1 MELFELTVLGCGSAT
16 PSLIRNPSAQ
26 LLNAAGHFFLIDCG
40 EGTQIQ
46 LRKNNVKL
54 QRVGCILISHLHG
67 DHYFGLLGLLQT
79 MHLLGRKA
87 KVTLICPPE
96 LKEIID
102 LQNKHSQTGLSFELE
117 YIFTN
122 PDKTEK
128 VFDSGTL
135 EIYSF
140 PLSHRISCTG
150 FLFKEKP
157 GLRKIIKEKL
167 LQHKVS
173 VAEIHKLRLG
183 LDAVDESGKTI
194 LNGDLT
200 QPAPQPRSYAYCSD
214 TIYHEPI
221 IEYIKHANLLYHEST
236 FLNSESDRAKKTF
249 HTTAEEAA
257 TIAKKAE
264 VKQLLL
270 GHFSARYGSTGDFLK
285 EAKPV
290 FENTLIAEEGS
301 TYPII

>member
-46 LRKNNVKL
+46 LRKNNIKL
-54 QRVGCILISHLHG
+54 QRIGCILISHLHG

-87 KVTLICPPE
+87 KVILICPPE

-117 YIFTN
+117 YAFTN
-122 PDKTEK
+122 PKQAEK
-128 VFDSGTL
+128 VFGSDKL

-140 PLSHRISCTG
+140 PLSHRINCTG

-157 GLRKIIKEKL
+157 GLRKIVKEKL
-167 LQHKVS
+167 LQHKIS
-173 VAEIHKLRLG
+173 VAEINKLRLG
-183 LDAVDESGKTI
+183 MDVQDENGKTI
-194 LNGDLT
+194 LNKELT
-200 QPAPQPRSYAYCSD
+200 GSAAPIRSYAYCSD

-221 IEYIKHANLLYHEST
+221 IEHIKQVNLLYHEST
-236 FLNSESDRAKKTF
+236 FLHAESDRAKKTF
-249 HTTAEEAA
+249 HTTAAEAA
-257 TIAKKAE
+257 AIAKKAE

-270 GHFSARYGSTGDFLK
+270 GHFSARYGNTGDFLK
-285 EAKPV
+285 EAAPV
-290 FENTLIAEEGS
+290 FENTLIAEEGM
-301 TYPII
+301 TYKII